1 MKKIARSLTS
11 SAYKGHV
18 NDHDLPMGFFVRSY
32 VASLATTPCTSS
44 VVKVQKKK
52 WGQCCAAPA
61 AASCKWHL
69 SKLQIKV
76 VVVQFLHYFMLYSF
90 VSPSFQACL
99 EEQEIKAT
107 TSNFSQ
113 RVMRDGLTSGSSP
126 PPSSSPS
133 LNTDFWLTT
142 VFPELESSVS
152 EDTVQYGKI

>member
-1 MKKIARSLTS
+1 MTLI
-11 SAYKGHV
+11 
-18 NDHDLPMGFFVRSY
+18 
-32 VASLATTPCTSS
+32 
-44 VVKVQKKK
+44 
-52 WGQCCAAPA
+52 
-61 AASCKWHL
+61 
-69 SKLQIKV
+69 SKLQIIKM
-76 VVVQFLHYFMLYSF
+76 VVQFLHYFMLLYSF

-107 TSNFSQ
+107 TSNFSH

-152 EDTVQYGKI
+152 EDTVQYGKIYNFKCNTAR

>member
-1 MKKIARSLTS
+1 ML
-11 SAYKGHV
+11 
-18 NDHDLPMGFFVRSY
+18 
-32 VASLATTPCTSS
+32 
-44 VVKVQKKK
+44 
-52 WGQCCAAPA
+52 
-61 AASCKWHL
+61 
-69 SKLQIKV
+69 
-76 VVVQFLHYFMLYSF
+76 VVVQFLHYFMLLYSF

-152 EDTVQYGKI
+152 EDTVQYGKIYNCKCNTTR

>member
-1 MKKIARSLTS
+1 MTLI
-11 SAYKGHV
+11 
-18 NDHDLPMGFFVRSY
+18 
-32 VASLATTPCTSS
+32 
-44 VVKVQKKK
+44 
-52 WGQCCAAPA
+52 
-61 AASCKWHL
+61 
-69 SKLQIKV
+69 SKLQIIKM
-76 VVVQFLHYFMLYSF
+76 VVQFLHYFMLLYSF

-142 VFPELESSVS
+142 AFPEVESSS
-152 EDTVQYGKI
+152 EDTVQYGKIIVNI